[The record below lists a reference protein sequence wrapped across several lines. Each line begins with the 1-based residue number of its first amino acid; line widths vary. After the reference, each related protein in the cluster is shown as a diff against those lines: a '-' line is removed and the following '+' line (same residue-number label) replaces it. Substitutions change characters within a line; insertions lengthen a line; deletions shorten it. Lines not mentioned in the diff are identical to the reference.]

1 MNNKEI
7 PSPEEIQ
14 KELAKFLKEKF
25 GGTPIVHAIPQA
37 DSVSEEEG
45 EEDASG
51 EKWQLDFDYKPK
63 DIKEYL
69 DRFVI
74 RQDEAKKVLSIA
86 VCDHYNHVREC
97 VKREGGCGE
106 YTKQNIIMIG
116 PTGVGKTYLIRCIAN
131 LIGVP
136 FARADATK
144 FSETGYVG
152 GDVED
157 LVRELVQ
164 KADGDIGL
172 AQYGI
177 IYIDEVDK
185 IATPANVVGRDVSG
199 RGVQTNLLKLMEE
212 TEVPLRSPLDVASQ
226 LQAVMEFQKKGKVQK
241 KTISTKHILFIVSG
255 AFGGLEEIVG
265 RRLRKHPIG
274 FGAEPEKD
282 MDKVRRLLL
291 AMSTDFI
298 QFGLEPEFIGRL
310 PVRIVCTDLD
320 ADDLYNILRHSEG
333 SIIKQYEQAFAAFG
347 IEIIF
352 TAEGMREIARQAV
365 WEETGARG
373 LITVCERVLR
383 EYKYELPS
391 TEIRRLTVTPRIV
404 RSPLAEIE
412 KIKKN
417 PDLIEKAY
425 MEELIRSYERDF
437 REKHGITI
445 TFDPESISLIEEI
458 ASSSGRGVRNVCDE
472 LIKDYE
478 YGLNLI
484 KRNSGQAGFVI
495 SRDVIEHP
503 GETLS
508 RWIRE
513 SYKKK

>member
-1 MNNKEI
+1 LNNKEI

-14 KELAKFLKEKF
+14 RELAKFLKEKF
-25 GGTPIVHAIPQA
+25 GGTPIVQAFPQP

-45 EEDASG
+45 GDEVRSK
-51 EKWQLDFDYKPK
+51 KWELEFDYKPR

-69 DRFVI
+69 DRYVI

-86 VCDHYNHVREC
+86 VCDHYNHVKEC
-97 VKREGGCGE
+97 VKTEGGCGE

-116 PTGVGKTYLIRCIAN
+116 PTGVGKTYLIKCIAN

-157 LVRELVQ
+157 LIRELVQ

-226 LQAVMEFQKKGKVQK
+226 LQAVMEFQKKGKIQK
-241 KTISTKHILFIVSG
+241 KTINTRHILFIVSG

-265 RRLRKHPIG
+265 RRLRKQPIG
-274 FGAEPEKD
+274 FGAEPEAGT
-282 MDKVRRLLL
+282 DKVQYLL
-291 AMSTDFI
+291 AAMSKDFI
-298 QFGLEPEFIGRL
+298 KFGLEPEFIGRL
-310 PVRIVCTDLD
+310 PVRVVCRDLE
-320 ADDLYNILRHSEG
+320 ADDLYKILKHSEG
-333 SIIKQYEQAFAAFG
+333 SIIKQYEQAFASFG
-347 IEIIF
+347 IQVIF
-352 TAEGMREIARQAV
+352 TDEGMREIARQAV
-365 WEETGARG
+365 PEETGARG

-391 TEIRRLTVTPRIV
+391 TETRRLTVTPQIV
-404 RSPLAEIE
+404 RSPLDELE
-412 KIKKN
+412 KLMRN
-417 PDLIEKAY
+417 PDLTEKAY
-425 MEELIRSYERDF
+425 MEELIRNYERDF
-437 REKHGITI
+437 KRAHDIAI
-445 TFDPESISLIEEI
+445 TFDPRAVSLIEDM
-458 ASSSGRGVRNVCDE
+458 ASDRKKSVKDICDE

-484 KRNSGQAGFVI
+484 KSNSGRDNFTI
-495 SRDVIEHP
+495 SREVIEDP
-503 GETLS
+503 GKVLS